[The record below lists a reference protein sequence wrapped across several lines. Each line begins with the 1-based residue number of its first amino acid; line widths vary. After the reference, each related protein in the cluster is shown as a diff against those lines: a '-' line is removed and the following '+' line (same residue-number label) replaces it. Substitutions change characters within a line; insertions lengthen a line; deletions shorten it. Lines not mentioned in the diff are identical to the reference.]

1 MKITY
6 KIEQRAIDD
15 LVITI
20 TSPEYFLGIQTRIK
34 TPYFLFSELK
44 QAIKNN
50 LIENIYNFCKRNG
63 KAIAIDNRK
72 YINVVERKYI
82 CIRNKEDFTEKD
94 KKYIEAKNGEYI
106 EELFEFELENIAS
119 SCWFCTGRLIDDTS
133 SKISDLERE
142 AIAYENL
149 IRCDKSYSPSKSPL
163 IHLIVNPNFT
173 KKNPIKIKSLD
184 PRKSIDVPRVR
195 ASLGVSEK
203 IIYKWVEN
211 QKRYA
216 PKKGNTYGEKIIFPR
231 HKKDKYGRIC
241 FPISEL
247 QKYINILYYQGRMYP
262 SLIQKYADI
271 KKHLVKYSENHTA

>member
-34 TPYFLFSELK
+34 TPYFFFSELK

-106 EELFEFELENIAS
+106 EELFEFELENTAS
-119 SCWFCTGRLIDDTS
+119 SCWFCTGRLIDDTG

-142 AIAYENL
+142 ALA
-149 IRCDKSYSPSKSPL
+149 
-163 IHLIVNPNFT
+163 
-173 KKNPIKIKSLD
+173 KKL
-184 PRKSIDVPRVR
+184 
-195 ASLGVSEK
+195 
-203 IIYKWVEN
+203 
-211 QKRYA
+211 
-216 PKKGNTYGEKIIFPR
+216 
-231 HKKDKYGRIC
+231 
-241 FPISEL
+241 
-247 QKYINILYYQGRMYP
+247 
-262 SLIQKYADI
+262 
-271 KKHLVKYSENHTA
+271 